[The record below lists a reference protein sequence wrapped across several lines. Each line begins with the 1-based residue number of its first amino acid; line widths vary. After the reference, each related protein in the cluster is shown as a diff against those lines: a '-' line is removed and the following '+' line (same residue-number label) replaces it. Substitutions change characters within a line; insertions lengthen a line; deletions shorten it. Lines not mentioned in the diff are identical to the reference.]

1 MQSPYV
7 ATTDISSSLLIATV
21 VLRSSEGTSS
31 SSSIHGCTL
40 SSSGGPLR
48 RREARDTPT
57 SSSSLLLAA
66 KTCQRF
72 LPGRISIAFHFF
84 FSNWCH
90 TSYLSVRARI
100 NIVFHFSPL
109 VVWCL
114 RCLFEVLD
122 EVNLAMPIEGH
133 PKSTRKRS
141 NIIFFSSSS
150 PLRSATDP
158 GLI

>member
-114 RCLFEVLD
+114 RCLFEVFL
-122 EVNLAMPIEGH
+122 
-133 PKSTRKRS
+133 TRSIWLCQSKVTLNPRANVVTS
-141 NIIFFSSSS
+141 SFFL
-150 PLRSATDP
+150 PPHLYAQRRIQD
-158 GLI
+158 